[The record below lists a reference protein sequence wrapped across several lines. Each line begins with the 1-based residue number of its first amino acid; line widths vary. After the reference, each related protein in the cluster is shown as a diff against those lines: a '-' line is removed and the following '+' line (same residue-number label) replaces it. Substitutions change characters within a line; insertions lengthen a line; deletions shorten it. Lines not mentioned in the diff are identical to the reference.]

1 MNRRLSGGF
10 LDPVDLGR
18 IADLQLIARTVV
30 AGAHT
35 GIHRSLHTGT
45 SAEFAQYR
53 SYAQGDDTR
62 SVDWHL
68 FARSDRLYV
77 KQYHEEHSLR
87 STILLDC
94 SASMSY
100 VSGDLTKFRYAQ
112 MLAGCLAMLLINQH
126 DAVGL
131 GVYQDELKSYL
142 PARRRPAHLR
152 RILTEIEQAE
162 PSGTTDPAAT
172 LRTMGDI
179 LPARG
184 MVILISDLLH
194 PIEAVEEHLR
204 SLRAR
209 RHDVIVLQI
218 SDPAEQTFPFDRA
231 TTFVDAETGDE
242 RFTVPDTVR
251 TAYLENR
258 QTHFDRVAEVCAD
271 AEIHHEEW
279 TTTEPLDLALTSFV
293 HRRNRAVHTTNRPRS
308 AV

>member
-1 MNRRLSGGF
+1 MNGLPANF

-30 AGAHT
+30 AGVHA

-53 SYAQGDDTR
+53 PYAQGDDTR
-62 SVDWHL
+62 WVDWRL
-68 FARSDRLYV
+68 FARSDRLHV

-94 SASMSY
+94 SASMAY
-100 VSGDLTKFRYAQ
+100 GSGELTKFRYAQ
-112 MLAGCLAMLLINQH
+112 MLAGCLSMLLINQH

-131 GVYQDELKSYL
+131 AIYQDTLKTYL
-142 PARRRPAHLR
+142 PARRRPVHLR

-162 PSGTTDPAAT
+162 PAGTTDPAAT
-172 LRTMGDI
+172 LTTMGDV

-218 SDPAEQTFPFDRA
+218 SDTAEQTFPFDRA
-231 TTFVDAETGDE
+231 TTFVDAETDAE
-242 RFTVPDTVR
+242 QYVVPDSIRST
-251 TAYLENR
+251 YLDNR
-258 QTHFDRVAEVCAD
+258 QRHFDRVAAVCAD

-279 TTTEPLDLALTSFV
+279 LTTQPLDLALAAFI
-293 HRRNRAVHTTNRPRS
+293 HRRDRTPTTASRPRS
-308 AV
+308 AL